1 MNSTQR
7 VNMIF
12 YRAAVR
18 AGTQKFV
25 TAKEYLSSR
34 QASGEE
40 VRIIEI
46 ASKLDGSRSTRYRNA
61 KKLIGRRD
69 D

>member
-1 MNSTQR
+1 MNATKR

-18 AGTQKFV
+18 AETQKFV
-25 TAKEYLSSR
+25 TAKEYLASQ
-34 QASGEE
+34 QADGEE
-40 VRIIEI
+40 VRISEI
-46 ASKLDGSRSTRYRNA
+46 ANKLDGSRSTRYRNA
-61 KKLIGRRD
+61 KKLMVRRD